1 MPVKRGCPDREW
13 VENSRD
19 HSGCAGSTAH
29 WARDPADARL
39 ASSGARTVVG
49 AAHGLEARMRF
60 TTTVLQARKTA
71 TGLPV
76 PESVLDELGAG
87 RRPAVVVTIDG
98 GYTYR
103 STVGAMNGQFLIP
116 LSAEHRT
123 ASGIAAGDTV
133 EIALEVDTL
142 PRELA
147 VPDDLA
153 AAFEGAG
160 VRTAF
165 DTLSHSRKRALVDPV
180 VQAKAPETRQRRI
193 DKAVETLRD
202 ATA

>member
-1 MPVKRGCPDREW
+1 
-13 VENSRD
+13 
-19 HSGCAGSTAH
+19 
-29 WARDPADARL
+29 
-39 ASSGARTVVG
+39 
-49 AAHGLEARMRF
+49 MRF

-76 PESVLDELGAG
+76 PESVLDELGGG
-87 RRPAVVVTIDG
+87 RRPAVVVTLDG

-103 STVGAMNGQFLIP
+103 STVGAMNGQFLVP
-116 LSAEHRT
+116 LSAEHRA
-123 ASGIAAGDTV
+123 ASGVAAGDEV
-133 EIALEVDTL
+133 EVTLEVDTL

-153 AAFEGAG
+153 TALDAAG

-165 DTLSHSRKRALVDPV
+165 DTMSLSRRRALVDPV
-180 VQAKAPETRQRRI
+180 AQAKAPETRQRRI
-193 DKAVETLRD
+193 DKAVETMRD

>member
-1 MPVKRGCPDREW
+1 
-13 VENSRD
+13 
-19 HSGCAGSTAH
+19 
-29 WARDPADARL
+29 
-39 ASSGARTVVG
+39 
-49 AAHGLEARMRF
+49 MRF

-87 RRPAVVVTIDG
+87 RRPAVVVTLNG

-103 STVGAMNGQFLIP
+103 STVGAMNGQFLVP

-123 ASGIAAGDTV
+123 ASGVAAGDEV
-133 EIALEVDTL
+133 EVTLEVDTL

-153 AAFEGAG
+153 AAFDAAG
-160 VRTAF
+160 VRAAF
-165 DTLSHSRKRALVDPV
+165 DTMSHSKRRALVDPV
-180 VQAKAPETRQRRI
+180 DQAKAPETRQRRI
-193 DKAVETLRD
+193 DKAVEVMRD